1 MKQIY
6 LDYNATTPIAKEV
19 AEAMKP
25 YLDLYFGNPSSS
37 HSFGS
42 TTKIAVENARKQV
55 AGLINCDPGEI
66 IFTSGGTESNNF
78 ALRGIAFKH
87 RNRGNHIIT
96 SQIEH
101 PAILEVCRYLEKH
114 NFEITYLPV
123 DKFGMVNP
131 KEVEKAIR
139 PDTLLVSIM
148 HANNEVGTVQQIE
161 EIGKIAKEYNV
172 YFHTDAA
179 QSLGKVEV
187 DVKKSGVDLLSIA
200 GHKIYAPKGIGAL
213 YIKKGVTI
221 EKLIHGADHEQNMR
235 AGTENVLEIVG
246 LGKACEI
253 AKRDFEKN
261 QKHFKAM
268 SDLLFD
274 TIKNELPQVKLN
286 GHPTKR
292 LPNTVSLS
300 FPEIEANT
308 LLGRL
313 EHVAASAG
321 SACHAENIEVSQVLE
336 AMAVP
341 IKYAMGTI
349 RFSTGRDLTKED
361 VQIAAK
367 EIITKVRELSP
378 TDDSS
383 QNIAS
388 NKSTDVK
395 LTHFTHGLGCAC
407 KIEPKI
413 LGNILQSFPEMVVD
427 SSVLVGNETSDD
439 AAVYKLSDDLALVQ
453 TLDFLTPVVDNP
465 YDFGAIATANA
476 ISDVYAMGA
485 KPINALNIVGFPV
498 KSLSTE
504 VLNQILQGAADKA
517 NEAGIK
523 IVGGHSI
530 EDNEPKFGM
539 SVTGVIHP
547 DKVIRNYGAKPG
559 DALVLTKKIG
569 TGILSTAL
577 KRGVIS
583 DAAKDELTRSMSE
596 LNKKAAEIMI
606 NYSVHACTD
615 ITGFGLLGHLHE
627 MSSNSKCDVEISNDK
642 VPVFDEAKDLAAAGI
657 IPGGSKSNL
666 ASVEPYAVF
675 KGLTDTQK
683 LILCDAQTSG
693 GLLIALPQEDAQK
706 MIKEMYDSNIKNV
719 RIVGKFTDKG
729 AGDIFVY
736 Q

>member
-6 LDYNATTPIAKEV
+6 LDYNSTTPIAKEV
-19 AEAMKP
+19 AEEMKP

-42 TTKIAVENARKQV
+42 VTKIAVEKARKQV
-55 AGLINCDPGEI
+55 ASLINCTPSEI

-78 ALRGIAFKH
+78 ALRGIAFQH
-87 RNRGNHIIT
+87 RNKGNHIIT

-114 NFEITYLPV
+114 DFEVTYLPV
-123 DKFGMVNP
+123 DKFGMVSP
-131 KEVEKAIR
+131 QEVKNAIR
-139 PDTLLVSIM
+139 PNTLLISIM
-148 HANNEVGTVQQIE
+148 HANNETGTIQPIE
-161 EIGKIAKEYNV
+161 DIGKISKEYDI

-179 QSLGKVEV
+179 QSLGKINV
-187 DVKKSGVDLLSIA
+187 DVKKLGVDLLSIA

-213 YIKKGVTI
+213 YIKKSVKI

-261 QKHFKAM
+261 RKHLKET
-268 SDLLFD
+268 SDLLSE
-274 TIKNELPQVKLN
+274 TIKRELPNVKLN

-300 FPEIEANT
+300 FPEVEANT

-313 EHVAASAG
+313 ENVAASAG
-321 SACHAENIEVSQVLE
+321 SACHADKNKGSKVLE
-336 AMAVP
+336 AMSVP
-341 IKYAMGTI
+341 IKCAIGTI

-361 VQIAAK
+361 VTIAAK
-367 EIITKVRELSP
+367 EIITKVKELSP
-378 TDDSS
+378 SNDSLQDITS
-383 QNIAS
+383 G
-388 NKSTDVK
+388 KSTDVK

-413 LGNILQSFPEMVVD
+413 LGNILQSFPEMIVD

-453 TLDFLTPVVDNP
+453 TLDFLTPTVDNP

-485 KPINALNIVGFPV
+485 KPINGLNIVAFPI
-498 KSLSTE
+498 KSLSTD
-504 VLNQILQGAADKA
+504 VLNQILRGATDKA

-539 SVTGVIHP
+539 SVTGIIHP
-547 DKVIRNYGAKPG
+547 DKVIRNFGAKPG
-559 DALVLTKKIG
+559 DALILTKKIG

-577 KRGVIS
+577 KRGIIS
-583 DAAKDELTRSMSE
+583 NETREKLTRSMAE
-596 LNKKAAEIMI
+596 LNRKPSEIMV
-606 NYSVHACTD
+606 NYRTHACTD
-615 ITGFGLLGHLHE
+615 ITGFGLLGHLYE
-627 MSSNSKCDVEISNDK
+627 MSSNSKCDVEISYNN
-642 VPVFDEAKDLAAAGI
+642 VPVFNEAKDLATAGI

-666 ASVEPYAVF
+666 ANVEPHVKF
-675 KGLTDTQK
+675 NGLTDSEK
-683 LILCDAQTSG
+683 LLLCDAQTSG
-693 GLLIALPQEDAQK
+693 GLLIALPQEDAEK
-706 MIKEMYDSNIKNV
+706 MIKELHDSNIENAK
-719 RIVGKFTDKG
+719 IVGRFTEKG
-729 AGDIFVY
+729 KGNISIV
-736 Q
+736 

>member
-19 AEAMKP
+19 AEEMKP

-42 TTKIAVENARKQV
+42 ITKIAVENARKQV

-114 NFEITYLPV
+114 NFEVTYLPV
-123 DKFGMVNP
+123 DEFGMVNP
-131 KEVEKAIR
+131 EDVKKAIR

-148 HANNEVGTVQQIE
+148 HANNEVGTVQPIE
-161 EIGKIAKEYNV
+161 EIGKIAKEHNV

-213 YIKKGVTI
+213 YIKKGVEI

-261 QKHFKAM
+261 QKHFKEM

-274 TIKNELPQVKLN
+274 TIKSELPQVKLN

-313 EHVAASAG
+313 EDVAASAG

-361 VQIAAK
+361 IKKAAK
-367 EIITKVRELSP
+367 EIIEKVKELSP
-378 TDDSS
+378 SDDSM
-383 QNIAS
+383 QNIAA
-388 NKSTDVK
+388 NKNADVK

-427 SSVLVGNETSDD
+427 SSVMVGNETSDD

-453 TLDFLTPVVDNP
+453 TLDFLTPIVDNP

-485 KPINALNIVGFPV
+485 NPINALNIVAFPI

-539 SVTGVIHP
+539 SVTGIIHP
-547 DKVIRNYGAKPG
+547 DKVIRNFGAKPG
-559 DALVLTKKIG
+559 DALILTKKIG

-577 KRGVIS
+577 KRGIIS
-583 DAAKDELTRSMSE
+583 DNAKEEVTQSMVA
-596 LNKKAAEIMI
+596 LNKKPAEIMM
-606 NYSVHACTD
+606 NYRVHACTD
-615 ITGFGLLGHLHE
+615 ITGFGLLGHLYE
-627 MSSNSKCDVEISNDK
+627 MSSNSKCDVEVSYNN
-642 VPVFDEAKDLAAAGI
+642 VPIFDEAKDLATAGI

-666 ASVEPYAVF
+666 ASVEPHVNF
-675 KGLTDTQK
+675 NGLTDTEK
-683 LILCDAQTSG
+683 LIICDAQTSG
-693 GLLIALPQEDAQK
+693 GLLIALPKEDAEK
-706 MIKEMYDSNIKNV
+706 MMIELHNSNVENA
-719 RIVGKFTDKG
+719 RIVGYFTDEGKG
-729 AGDIFVY
+729 NISII
-736 Q
+736 